1 MTPYAPVE
9 PGRLTR
15 LQSLNTRQT
24 LESPRPRLRPR
35 GLPPALEPHGIYA
48 ARDPAEAAMF
58 GRDLLGVH
66 RVHVTSGHQGD
77 FASTFH
83 AVLVRDVTLGYLQY
97 STAVRVEV
105 QQLPD
110 HVLVIVPAS
119 GVSTI
124 TVGDEVIEASPVLAA
139 IPPPGGAM
147 VLECDEQA
155 AHLVVRIDRAAFD
168 VHLSRL
174 LGRSVARPIRFGT
187 AFDLATPRASRWNFA
202 LQMLH
207 AELYERAS
215 LLHTGIGHGQ
225 LEEFVMSSLLYC
237 QASNY
242 TELLAPS
249 TSPARHTVRAACDYI
264 ERNLATDLTVA
275 DVAAAAGVSVRTL
288 QHQFSED
295 LSQTIT
301 GFVRNRRLERVR
313 ADLAD
318 SAPGSGV
325 TVTEIASRWGFTHL
339 GRFAVTYRERFGES
353 PSHTLR
359 S

>member
-1 MTPYAPVE
+1 MTPMKQAE
-9 PGRLTR
+9 PGQLTR
-15 LQSLNTRQT
+15 LQSLNTRRT

-58 GRDLLGVH
+58 GRDLLGSH
-66 RVHVTSGHQGD
+66 RVHITGGNHDD

-83 AVLVRDVTLGYLQY
+83 AVLVRDVTLGYLEY
-97 STAVRVEV
+97 STSVRVEV
-105 QQLPD
+105 RQLPD
-110 HVLVIVPAS
+110 DVLVIVPAN
-119 GVSTI
+119 GGSTI
-124 TVGDEVIEASPVLAA
+124 TIDGQVIEASPVQAA
-139 IPPPGGAM
+139 IPRPGGSM
-147 VLECDEQA
+147 VLECDEEA

-174 LGRSVARPIRFGT
+174 LGRSLSGPIEFDAR
-187 AFDLATPRASRWNFA
+187 FDLTASRASRWNFA
-202 LQMLH
+202 IQMLH
-207 AELYERAS
+207 AELYERQS
-215 LLHTGIGHGQ
+215 LLHSGVGHGQ

-237 QASNY
+237 QPSNY

-249 TSPARHTVRAACDYI
+249 TSPARHTVRSACDYI
-264 ERNLATDLTVA
+264 ERNLATDLAVA
-275 DVAAAAGVSVRTL
+275 DIAEAAGVSVRTL

-301 GFVRNRRLERVR
+301 GFVRSRRLERVR

-325 TVTEIASRWGFTHL
+325 TVTEIAYRWGFTHL

-353 PSHTLR
+353 PSYTLR